1 MDYATFGNRLAEPLL
16 RKRMRK
22 QADHVA
28 ELVHQG
34 EGILRLE
41 EYIDVDALLTFLFK
55 AFGIYRRGHRNYLD
69 VQVVHQELRIAGLPA
84 GLEGFR
90 LLQLSDLHLD
100 LDSSLTPV
108 LQRLLKDLD
117 YDIAVLTGDYRNC
130 TRRDFRP
137 CLDETAKVLA
147 ALRMPAYG
155 ILGNHDF
162 IEMAPGLESAGL
174 RLLLNE
180 SVIVTHREAC
190 LFLAGIDD
198 PHFYRTHDI
207 ARASQGMPPG
217 ATAILLSHSP
227 ETYREAEAAGFHV
240 MLAGHTHGGQ
250 ICLPGGIPILRV
262 ANCPSRMLAGAW
274 NFGNLQGYTSRGTG
288 STGVPARFFC
298 RPEITIHTLLPSPI

>member
-1 MDYATFGNRLAEPLL
+1 MDYTEFARRLGEEQLKRRL
-16 RKRMRK
+16 RR

-41 EYIDVDALLTFLFK
+41 EYIDVDALTVFLLK
-55 AFGIYRRGHRNYLD
+55 AVGLYRRGHCNFLD
-69 VQVVHQELRIAGLPA
+69 LRVVGHEFRIAELPLS
-84 GLEGFR
+84 LEGFR

-100 LDSSLTPV
+100 LDHSLTPI
-108 LQRLLKDLD
+108 LQRQLQELD
-117 YDIAVLTGDYRNC
+117 YDLAVLTGDYRNC
-130 TRRDFRP
+130 TRKDFRP

-147 ALRMPAYG
+147 ALKPPVFG

-162 IEMAPGLESAGL
+162 IEMAPGLEAAGL

-180 SVIVTHREAC
+180 SVLLTHQDAN

-198 PHFYRTHDI
+198 PHFYRTHDM
-207 ARASQGMPPG
+207 ARASRGKPPG

-227 ETYREAEAAGFHV
+227 ETYRSAEAAGYQV
-240 MLAGHTHGGQ
+240 MLSGHTHGGQ

-262 ANCPSRMLAGAW
+262 GRCPSRMLAGGW
-274 NFGNLQGYTSRGTG
+274 RFGSLQGYTSPGTG
-288 STGVPARFFC
+288 STGVPVRFSC
-298 RPEITIHTLLPSPI
+298 PPEITIHTLRAA

>member
-1 MDYATFGNRLAEPLL
+1 MDYTAFRNRLGEPLL
-16 RKRMRK
+16 GKRLRR

-34 EGILRLE
+34 EGIMRLE
-41 EYIDVDALLTFLFK
+41 EYLDVDALVTFLLK
-55 AFGIYRRGHRNYLD
+55 TFGVYARGHRNYLD
-69 VQVVHQELRIAGLPA
+69 VQVVRQELRIAGLPA

-108 LQRLLKDLD
+108 LQRLLKEID

-130 TRRDFRP
+130 TRKDFRP

-147 ALRMPAYG
+147 ALHMPVYG

-174 RLLLNE
+174 QLLLNE
-180 SVIVTHREAC
+180 SVLVTHREAC

-198 PHFYRTHDI
+198 AHFYRTHDI
-207 ARASQGMPPG
+207 ARASRGKPPD

-227 ETYREAEAAGFHV
+227 ETYRQAEAEGFHV
-240 MLAGHTHGGQ
+240 MLSGHTHGGQ
-250 ICLPGGIPILRV
+250 ICLPGGIPVLRV
-262 ANCPSRMLAGAW
+262 GNCPSRMTAGAW
-274 NFGNLQGYTSRGTG
+274 RFGNLQGYTSRGTG

-298 RPEITIHTLLPSPI
+298 PPEVTIHTLRSSMQ